1 MDLDAQRGGSMKVG
15 DLVNGR
21 FGLGIVGEIDP
32 WDCSLKIQVFWLDAG
47 RGMTWCNPDNLEVI

>member
-1 MDLDAQRGGSMKVG
+1 MKVG

-47 RGMTWCNPDNLEVI
+47 RGMTWCNPDNLEAVC

>member
-1 MDLDAQRGGSMKVG
+1 MKVG

-21 FGLGIVGEIDP
+21 FGLGIIGEVDP

-47 RGMTWCNPDNLEVI
+47 RGMTWCDPRWLEVL